1 MRVLTL
7 IRKSL
12 EHYWKSNVAV
22 VLGIATA
29 VAVLA
34 GALLVGDSVRASLR
48 NLVLNQFGET
58 DDVIT
63 SSTYV
68 FTEKLNSE
76 MTSRPEFQKAY
87 SDACPL
93 LTFEGV
99 LTHAETNRRSGGVQ
113 VYGIDERFL
122 QFHGIGGTTLPS
134 GNQVIVSKALINELG
149 LKPDDPVILRIE
161 KPSAIPTE
169 SLHGR
174 KENAG
179 VTLRS
184 NILNVPDS
192 QNSIRSFALS
202 EFSLRPQQSGVK
214 SLFIPLG
221 RLQRSL
227 EQDGKVNALLLK
239 RKDRDEKSGDALNA
253 ARKTLTE
260 VFSLADLGL
269 RARPL
274 ESHDAIVLESDS
286 AVINDAISARSQ
298 ETGLRLGLRPSG
310 VMTYLANA
318 ISSGQRSV
326 PYSLVTAIDPADYSR
341 LKGSGPETSTPVLI
355 NEWTARELGATKGS
369 PLKLEY
375 YIWKDNGELVTSQ
388 ADFIVDGIVPMIGAA
403 LDRDYAPDYPGITEA
418 ASLADWDPPFPIDL
432 SRVRP
437 VDETYWHTYKT
448 TPKAYIPLADGQRL
462 WQSRFGKLTSM
473 RFYSNP
479 GTNPTEIATNFSSQ
493 LKSSLDPLAAGFTI
507 TALRERA
514 LSASGGAT
522 DFGEYF
528 SYFSFFIVVAALL
541 LAALFFRLGVEQRI
555 REIGLLRSIGF
566 GLRAVQKL
574 FLGEGAL
581 LALLGAILGIAGAIG
596 YAALMMLGL
605 RTWWLGAVGTTSL
618 RLEVRPVTLL
628 IGAVAAIVASLI
640 CLILTLRTVSR
651 KAPRSLLTG
660 AALMAGSTSLER
672 QGWRAKIG
680 FLIYAFCASGAALFI
695 VGALTGSFGQ
705 TAAFFIAGVLLL
717 IGVVRFWYDRM
728 RSDKQATIASSGF
741 WSIVRLGFRN
751 AAARP
756 GRSALCIALIA
767 SATFIIS
774 AVDAFHRDGSALL
787 HDKRSGTGGYSL
799 VGESLLP
806 IVNDPQTESGRDAL
820 NLSGDQLINQINIER
835 FRLRPGDD
843 SSCLNLFQPTNPRI
857 LGARDGFIKS
867 NRFSFASS
875 LAETNEE
882 RGNPWTLLDHDWAD
896 GAVPAIGDANS
907 LAYVLHLKPGEEL
920 LIPDGTAN
928 PPRLRIVGALSDS
941 LLQGEL
947 IISEKNF
954 LRLFPG
960 IQGYRYFL
968 IDVPEGKAGEALTAL
983 EDKLSDYGFDATATE
998 ERLAGYHRV
1007 ENTYLSTFQTLGAL
1021 GLLLGTIGLAAV
1033 LARNVLERQRE
1044 MALLRAVG
1052 YRNGDFVTMI
1062 VAENALMLV
1071 LGAVSGLVCS
1081 LIAIAPALWQRGG
1094 GVPLRTIALP
1104 LLVIAVGLIAS
1115 SVALRI
1121 ARATPLLS
1129 ALKTE

>member
-12 EHYWKSNVAV
+12 EHYWKSNIAV

-68 FTEKLNSE
+68 FTEKLASE
-76 MTSRPEFQKAY
+76 MSSRPEFQKAY

-99 LTHAETNRRSGGVQ
+99 ITHAETNRRSGGVQ
-113 VYGIDERFL
+113 VYGIDERFIR
-122 QFHGIGGTTLPS
+122 FHGIDGSALPS
-134 GNQVIVSKALINELG
+134 GNQIIVSKTLINELG
-149 LKPDDPVILRIE
+149 LKADDSVILRIE

-184 NILNVPDS
+184 TA
-192 QNSIRSFALS
+192 SFSLS

-214 SLFIPLG
+214 SVLIPLR

-239 RKDRDEKSGDALNA
+239 RRVRGAQSEDALAA

-260 VFSLADLGL
+260 AFSLADLGL
-269 RARPL
+269 RVRPL
-274 ESHDAIVLESDS
+274 EGRDAIVLESDS
-286 AVINDAISARSQ
+286 ALINETIATRAK
-298 ETGLRLGLRPSG
+298 ETGNRLGLRPSP
-310 VMTYLANA
+310 VLTYLANA
-318 ISSGQRSV
+318 ISSGGRSV
-326 PYSLVTAIDPADYSR
+326 PYSLVTAIDPVDYTR
-341 LKGSGPETSTPVLI
+341 LKGSSPDEAIRVLI
-355 NEWTARELGATKGS
+355 NEWTARELGVGKGA

-375 YIWKDNGELVTSQ
+375 YLWKDNGELATSQ
-388 ADFIVDGIVPMIGAA
+388 TDFIIDGVVPMSGAA

-418 ASLADWDPPFPIDL
+418 ESLADWDPPFPIDL

-437 VDETYWHTYKT
+437 VDETYWHTFKT
-448 TPKAYIPLADGQRL
+448 TPKAFIPLADGQRL
-462 WQSRFGKLTSM
+462 WQSRFGKLTSI

-479 GTNPTEIATNFSSQ
+479 GTDLAEAAAQFSGQ

-507 TALRERA
+507 TALREQA
-514 LSASGGAT
+514 LKASGGAT

-581 LALLGAILGIAGAIG
+581 LALLGAILGVAGSIG

-605 RTWWLGAVGTTSL
+605 RTWWLGAVGTTL
-618 RLEVRPVTLL
+618 LKLEVRPATLI
-628 IGAVAAIVASLI
+628 IGAVGAVLASFV
-640 CLILTLRTVSR
+640 CLIFTLRTISR

-660 AALMAGSTSLER
+660 AALITDSSSKER
-672 QGWRAKIG
+672 RGWRAKIG
-680 FLIYAFCASGAALFI
+680 LLIYAFCATGVLLSI
-695 VGALTGSFGQ
+695 VGAVTGSLGQ
-705 TAAFFIAGVLLL
+705 TAAFFVAGVLLL
-717 IGVVRFWYDRM
+717 IAVVRFWYDWM
-728 RSDKQATIASSGF
+728 RSDKQATIATGGF
-741 WSIVRLGFRN
+741 WGLVHLGIRN

-787 HDKRSGTGGYSL
+787 LDKKSGTGGYSL

-806 IVNDPQTESGRDAL
+806 IVNDPQTVSGRETL
-820 NLSGDQLINQINIER
+820 NLLGDQLINQVYIER

-843 SSCLNLFQPTNPRI
+843 SSCLNLFRPTNPRI
-857 LGARDGFIKS
+857 LGARDAFIKS

-882 RGNPWTLLDHDWAD
+882 RNDPWSLLDRDSSD

-907 LAYVLHLKPGEEL
+907 LSYVLHLKPGEEL
-920 LIPDGTAN
+920 LIPDGTSK
-928 PPRLRIVGALSDS
+928 PPRLRIVGALADS
-941 LLQGEL
+941 VLQGEL

-960 IQGYRYFL
+960 VQGYRYFL
-968 IDVPEGKAGEALTAL
+968 VDVPAGKSGEALTVL
-983 EDKLSDYGFDATATE
+983 EDKLSDYGFDATATD

-1052 YRNGDFVTMI
+1052 YRNRDFVTMI
-1062 VAENALMLV
+1062 VAENALLLV

-1094 GVPLRTIALP
+1094 GVPMRTIALP

-1115 SVALRI
+1115 SLALRI
-1121 ARATPLLS
+1121 ARTTPLLS

>member
-1 MRVLTL
+1 MRLLTL

-48 NLVLNQFGET
+48 NLVLSQFGET

-68 FTEKLNSE
+68 FTEKLASE

-99 LTHAETNRRSGGVQ
+99 ITHAETNRRSGGVQ

-122 QFHGIGGTTLPS
+122 QFHGIGGTALPS
-134 GNQVIVSKALINELG
+134 GNQIMVSKALINELG
-149 LKPDDPVILRIE
+149 LKSDDSVILRIE

-184 NILNVPDS
+184 TA
-192 QNSIRSFALS
+192 SFSVS

-214 SLFIPLG
+214 SVFIPLR

-239 RKDRDEKSGDALNA
+239 RRIRGAQSEDALAA
-253 ARKTLTE
+253 ARKTLSE

-269 RARPL
+269 RVRPL
-274 ESHDAIVLESDS
+274 EGRDAIVLESDS
-286 AVINDAISARSQ
+286 ALINETIAARAK
-298 ETGLRLGLRPSG
+298 ETGNRLGLRPSP
-310 VMTYLANA
+310 VLTYLANA
-318 ISSGQRSV
+318 ISSGGRSV
-326 PYSLVTAIDPADYSR
+326 PYSLVTAIDPVDYTR
-341 LKGSGPETSTPVLI
+341 LKGSSPDEAIRVLI
-355 NEWTARELGATKGS
+355 NEWTARELGVGKGA
-369 PLKLEY
+369 PIKLEY
-375 YIWKDNGELVTSQ
+375 YLWKDNGELATSQ
-388 ADFIVDGIVPMIGAA
+388 TDFIIDGVVPMSGAA

-418 ASLADWDPPFPIDL
+418 ESLADWDPPFPIDL

-437 VDETYWHTYKT
+437 VDETYWHTFKT
-448 TPKAYIPLADGQRL
+448 TPKAFIPLADGQRL
-462 WQSRFGKLTSM
+462 WQSRFGKLTSI
-473 RFYSNP
+473 RFYSKPDANLA
-479 GTNPTEIATNFSSQ
+479 EAATNFSGQ

-507 TALRERA
+507 TPLREEAMR
-514 LSASGGAT
+514 ASGGAT

-581 LALLGAILGIAGAIG
+581 LALLGAILGIAGSIG

-605 RTWWLGAVGTTSL
+605 RTWWVGAVGTTLL

-628 IGAVAAIVASLI
+628 IGAVGAIVASVA
-640 CLILTLRTVSR
+640 CLILTLRTISR

-660 AALMAGSTSLER
+660 AALTTDSTSKEQR
-672 QGWRAKIG
+672 GWRAKIG
-680 FLIYAFCASGAALFI
+680 LLVYAFCATGAILSI
-695 VGALTGSFGQ
+695 VGAVTGSFGQ

-717 IGVVRFWYDRM
+717 IAVVRFWYDWM
-728 RSDKQATIASSGF
+728 RSDKQATIAASGF
-741 WSIVRLGFRN
+741 WSIVRLGIRN

-799 VGESLLP
+799 VAESLLP
-806 IVNDPQTESGRDAL
+806 IVNDPQTVSGREAL
-820 NLSGDQLINQINIER
+820 NLLDQLINQVNIER

-843 SSCLNLFQPTNPRI
+843 SSCLNLFRPTNPRI
-857 LGARDGFIKS
+857 LGARDAFIKS

-875 LAETNEE
+875 LAEKNEE
-882 RGNPWTLLDHDWAD
+882 RDNPWTLLDRDSTD
-896 GAVPAIGDANS
+896 DAVPAIGDANS

-920 LIPDGTAN
+920 LIPDGTSN
-928 PPRLRIVGALSDS
+928 PRRLRIVGALADS
-941 LLQGEL
+941 VLQGEL

-960 IQGYRYFL
+960 VQGYRYFL
-968 IDVPEGKAGEALTAL
+968 IDAPYGKSGEALTAL
-983 EDKLSDYGFDATATE
+983 EDKLSDYGFDATSTD

-1052 YRNGDFVTMI
+1052 YRNRDFVTMI
-1062 VAENALMLV
+1062 VAENALLLV

-1094 GVPLRTIALP
+1094 GVPMRTIALP

-1115 SVALRI
+1115 SLALRI
-1121 ARATPLLS
+1121 ARSTPLLS